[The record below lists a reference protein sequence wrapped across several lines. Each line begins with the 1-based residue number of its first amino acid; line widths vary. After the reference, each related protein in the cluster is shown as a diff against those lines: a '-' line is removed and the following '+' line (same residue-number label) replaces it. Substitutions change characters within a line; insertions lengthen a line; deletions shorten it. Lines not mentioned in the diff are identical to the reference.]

1 MGRNVRVIV
10 VGCGAF
16 GSAVARSL
24 SSGGNEVI
32 AVDMREEAFD
42 QLGDDF
48 DGETVTGD
56 GSSALL
62 LQECGVERA
71 THLVAATGHDATN
84 LLIAELASEVFGVRH
99 VLPVVD
105 DESLVEILEDRG
117 IEPLCPHRICEEEF
131 FRLSRLARGTGGLR

>member
-62 LQECGVERA
+62 LRECGAERA
-71 THLVAATGHDATN
+71 THLVAATNRDTVN
-84 LLIAELASEVFGVRH
+84 LLVAELASEVLGVRQ

-105 DESLVEILEDRG
+105 DSSLAEILEQMG
-117 IEPLCPHRICEEEF
+117 IDPICPHRLCEEEF
-131 FRLSRLARGTGGLR
+131 FRITGLPRAEEER

>member
-48 DGETVTGD
+48 VGETVTGD

-62 LQECGVERA
+62 LQETGAGLSARRIWWPPRA
-71 THLVAATGHDATN
+71 MTPPT
-84 LLIAELASEVFGVRH
+84 F
-99 VLPVVD
+99 
-105 DESLVEILEDRG
+105 
-117 IEPLCPHRICEEEF
+117 
-131 FRLSRLARGTGGLR
+131 